1 MRKRRGRE
9 DKSGLNG
16 GISIP
21 PNVYGERLSGTLS
34 LPWAVRK
41 LRSAN
46 NGEEREERLMS
57 IIAAVQVVATATLLV
72 AHLAVVVRNRFAQ
85 RN

>member
-1 MRKRRGRE
+1 
-9 DKSGLNG
+9 
-16 GISIP
+16 
-21 PNVYGERLSGTLS
+21 
-34 LPWAVRK
+34 
-41 LRSAN
+41 
-46 NGEEREERLMS
+46 MS